1 MFGYLFVDAQNLI
14 GQAYLDE
21 TRRPQGK
28 SFLEGADDALNYC
41 LGWDSLYTR
50 GKIPLGEGAVI
61 KDGGTEQFNSF
72 LLVGPAK
79 GLSLAISATSD
90 GDVWWLELLEEGKL
104 TRDQVLVRRFEL
116 LFGELGL
123 SRPAGRICLQYEEYL
138 KQGHWFV
145 PGAQALLA
153 ELSPRY
159 GLYLASNGSAAVQH
173 SRLDSAGIRPYFRD
187 IFISEEMGAD
197 KPGLAFFE
205 ACFARIPGFSR
216 ETALMVGDSLT
227 SDIRGGRNAGLRT
240 CWFDPLGKPRRADIV
255 PDCRITALGQLPELL
270 ERL

>member
-1 MFGYLFVDAQNLI
+1 MLKTIFFDLDDTLLDFTRAEAEAIRRALTEADVPAGAEVLRRYHEINAAQ
-14 GQAYLDE
+14 
-21 TRRPQGK
+21 
-28 SFLEGADDALNYC
+28 
-41 LGWDSLYTR
+41 W
-50 GKIPLGEGAVI
+50 
-61 KDGGTEQFNSF
+61 
-72 LLVGPAK
+72 
-79 GLSLAISATSD
+79 
-90 GDVWWLELLEEGKL
+90 ELLEEGKL

-197 KPGLAFFE
+197 KPGPAFFE

-240 CWFDPLGKPRRADIV
+240 CWFDPLGKPRREDIV
-255 PDCRITALGQLPELL
+255 PDFRITALDQLPALL
-270 ERL
+270 RTL

>member
-1 MFGYLFVDAQNLI
+1 MLKTIFFDLDDTLLDFTRAEAEAIRRALTEADVPAGAEVLRRYHEINAAQ
-14 GQAYLDE
+14 
-21 TRRPQGK
+21 
-28 SFLEGADDALNYC
+28 
-41 LGWDSLYTR
+41 W
-50 GKIPLGEGAVI
+50 
-61 KDGGTEQFNSF
+61 
-72 LLVGPAK
+72 
-79 GLSLAISATSD
+79 
-90 GDVWWLELLEEGKL
+90 ELLEEGKL

-145 PGAQALLA
+145 SGAHALLA

-240 CWFDPLGKPRRADIV
+240 CWFDPLGKPRRTDIV
-255 PDCRITALGQLPELL
+255 PDCRITALDQLPELL